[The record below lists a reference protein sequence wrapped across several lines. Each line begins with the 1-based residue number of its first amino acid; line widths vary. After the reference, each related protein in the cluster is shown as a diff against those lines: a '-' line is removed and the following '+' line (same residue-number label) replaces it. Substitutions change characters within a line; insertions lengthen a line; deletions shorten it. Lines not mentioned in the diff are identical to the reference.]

1 MPANVE
7 SMAYRAAGGE
17 PWHREGV
24 AVTNDM
30 SVDDMLKVSGLDWT
44 VSKRPM
50 YFPMQMP
57 DGKRKLRIVPDEYAY
72 VRDSDESVLDTVG
85 SMFKPVQNHEI
96 FDFFRRFVVAGDM
109 EMETAG
115 SLKGGKF
122 IWALARIKD
131 GSFTL
136 GKGAKADR
144 TDAYL
149 LLSQPHQFGYSLT
162 AALTSVRVVCWNTI
176 SHALGAKLDGSGGS
190 NSVTF
195 RMTHARAFDADMKSQ
210 AERTLGLAHDG
221 IKAYSHTAEMLS
233 QVGANE
239 DQVTD
244 YFYDV
249 LKIEATDEE
258 KLEMETEET
267 ENRRLKRFREAML
280 TAPGQELPTAQGTWF
295 GALNAVTYSVDHL
308 IGRDENRLH
317 AAWYGRGSVI
327 KRRAL
332 ELAVQYAEAA

>member
-7 SMAYRAAGGE
+7 SLAYRSEGGV
-17 PWHREGV
+17 PWHGEGV
-24 AVTNDM
+24 PVTNDM

-50 YFPMQMP
+50 YFPMQTP
-57 DGKRKLRIVPDEYAY
+57 DGKTKLRIVPDEYAY

-85 SMFKPVQNHEI
+85 SVFKPVQNHEI

-136 GKGAKADR
+136 NKND
-144 TDAYL
+144 TTNSYM
-149 LLSQPHQFGYSLT
+149 LLSQPHQFGYALT

-190 NSVTF
+190 NSVSF
-195 RMTHARAFDADMKSQ
+195 RMTHAHAFDAEIKSA

-233 QVGANE
+233 QSKAT
-239 DQVTD
+239 DDAVTD

-258 KLEMETEET
+258 KVEAEAEEN
-267 ENRRLKRFREAML
+267 ENRRLKRFRESL
-280 TAPGQELPTAQGTWF
+280 LSAPGQDLKSAKGTWF
-295 GALNAVTYSVDHL
+295 GALNAVTFSVDHL

-332 ELAVQYAEAA
+332 ELAVEYAKV